1 MIKMAKAQYI
11 KHLYENEGK
20 SKNEIR
26 RITGLNY
33 RTVCRY
39 VEKTDWNIK
48 REPNMEAEHYP
59 ILGEYLPLINEWLG
73 DCKMQSQD
81 SKRK

>member
-1 MIKMAKAQYI
+1 VIKMAKAQYI

-39 VEKTDWNIK
+39 VEKTDWNAK
-48 REPNMEAEHYP
+48 KEPNMKAEHYP
-59 ILGEYLPLINEWLG
+59 ILGEYAYPEAWRS
-73 DCKMQSQD
+73 CKRLEKCGIS
-81 SKRK
+81 

>member
-1 MIKMAKAQYI
+1 VIKMAKAQYI

-33 RTVCRY
+33 RTICRY
-39 VEKTDWNIK
+39 VEKTDWNAK
-48 REPNMEAEHYP
+48 T
-59 ILGEYLPLINEWLG
+59 EYEGGTLSDTGRISAA
-73 DCKMQSQD
+73 DQ
-81 SKRK
+81 